1 MVSAPVK
8 SAPVNDPKNEG
19 TPGAQVRMMAPKKS
33 GTIIMPP
40 GMRSIDRLMGICTMA
55 GLAGAGTAPT
65 FSRDMLLLGVQ
76 LYKSARVRAAR
87 PPPGEAHVQ
96 EQAVDVRDRL
106 RDLRHRRRGRVLE
119 PGAGPPRR
127 EGHAGERHLSRAAGL
142 PRGADGALAAGLAPE
157 PDPSRHRER
166 RPRRRGPQAGG
177 AGREAHRI
185 REALVGDG
193 SAHRPPLLR
202 GEPAARADRR
212 RGKRVA
218 RRGLTP
224 EKRLRK
230 FRLVQLAV

>member
-55 GLAGAGTAPT
+55 GLAGAETRRPRL
-65 FSRDMLLLGVQ
+65 RDMLLLGVQ

-127 EGHAGERHLSRAAGL
+127 EGHAGERHLSRSEEHTSEL
-142 PRGADGALAAGLAPE
+142 Q
-157 PDPSRHRER
+157 SRVD
-166 RPRRRGPQAGG
+166 
-177 AGREAHRI
+177 
-185 REALVGDG
+185 LVC
-193 SAHRPPLLR
+193 R
-202 GEPAARADRR
+202 
-212 RGKRVA
+212 
-218 RRGLTP
+218 
-224 EKRLRK
+224 
-230 FRLVQLAV
+230 